1 MIAITN
7 LTKNLT
13 QRTLFKSVNLSI
25 FPQERIGL
33 TGPNGAGKTTLFSV
47 ILGET
52 ESSGGGVQLQKNLKI
67 GYLPQEAHFHS
78 DRTVLEEVTSGDAY
92 VRQLLQEKRYY
103 EETNKA
109 DQARYGD
116 ILEELERLGI
126 YEIEHKAEAVLSGL
140 GFAVQDF
147 HKPVLQLS
155 GGWQMRTL
163 LAKLLVYKY
172 DVLLLD
178 EPTNYLDLPATL
190 WLKDFLKTYPGTFIL
205 ISHDKVFLNEVTNY
219 TIVLDDGTLTK
230 VKGNY
235 EAYETQKGIN
245 IRSLEKRQK
254 VVEKKKQQ
262 LERFAQRFHAQPNRA
277 SAVKNKR
284 KMLERLENI
293 ELPPER
299 KSIKDFVFPPVQAS
313 GYSVIRCERVGK
325 VYGEKTVYQDLN
337 FEILRKQKVC
347 LVGPNGAG
355 KSTLLKMLAGVLP
368 PDQGMIV
375 LGHQVQRGYFS
386 QSRLDVL
393 NPARSVLDELASAA
407 EGTYPA
413 TQMRTLLGLFNF
425 HGEDVF
431 KPVQVLSGGEKSR
444 LILAKLLIRPPNFIL
459 LDEPTTHLDIDGVD
473 ALIKAF
479 QQYEGTLCFIS
490 HDLFFVEQIADSIVE
505 VNQGQIKTYPGG
517 LDYYLDKKKDGET
530 LTQEGEARLR
540 HETQAAKAEKKKFQ
554 GEEYAKLKEA
564 RRLHQQALKRIDEIR
579 NRIKDL
585 QHQMKELEKESYVKS
600 RLLAN
605 AYGKDPE
612 LIKECGQRLKQIP
625 KILREMESDIKRLT
639 EEKDHISK

>member
-1 MIAITN
+1 M
-7 LTKNLT
+7 
-13 QRTLFKSVNLSI
+13 
-25 FPQERIGL
+25 
-33 TGPNGAGKTTLFSV
+33 
-47 ILGET
+47 
-52 ESSGGGVQLQKNLKI
+52 
-67 GYLPQEAHFHS
+67 
-78 DRTVLEEVTSGDAY
+78 
-92 VRQLLQEKRYY
+92 
-103 EETNKA
+103 
-109 DQARYGD
+109 
-116 ILEELERLGI
+116 
-126 YEIEHKAEAVLSGL
+126 
-140 GFAVQDF
+140 
-147 HKPVLQLS
+147 
-155 GGWQMRTL
+155 
-163 LAKLLVYKY
+163 
-172 DVLLLD
+172 
-178 EPTNYLDLPATL
+178 
-190 WLKDFLKTYPGTFIL
+190 
-205 ISHDKVFLNEVTNY
+205 
-219 TIVLDDGTLTK
+219 DDGTLTK

-313 GYSVIRCERVGK
+313 GHSVIRCERVGK